1 MAGNHGGARPGA
13 GRKPGSTNSAN
24 SASKIKERITEQHAA
39 RKNADTGKPWFD
51 DDVLNSDPLSTI
63 ELYRKVHLQD
73 FASNG
78 DVSALKEAMMAAREA
93 APYFHA
99 KRQSIVQE
107 NINLNPAEEKTE
119 AELMADVFG
128 STARPNVERPN

>member
-13 GRKPGSTNSAN
+13 GRKPGSTTSAN
-24 SASKIKERITEQHAA
+24 SASKLRERINESHKSIMT
-39 RKNADTGKPWFD
+39 KDNVPLFADE
-51 DDVLNSDPLSTI
+51 VLNSDPLSTI

-73 FASNG
+73 FVENG
-78 DVSALKEAMMAAREA
+78 DIAALKEAMMAAREA
-93 APYFHA
+93 APYYHA

-107 NINLNPAEEKTE
+107 NINTNPAEEKTE

>member
-13 GRKPGSTNSAN
+13 GRKPGSTTSAN

-39 RKNADTGKPWFD
+39 LKNADTGKPLFD

>member
-24 SASKIKERITEQHAA
+24 SASKIRDRITEQHAA
-39 RKNADTGKPWFD
+39 LKNPDTGKPLFD
-51 DDVLNSDPLSTI
+51 DDVATSDPLSTI

-73 FASNG
+73 FATNG
-78 DVSALKEAMMAAREA
+78 EIGSLKEAMMAAREA

-107 NINLNPAEEKTE
+107 NITTNPAEEKTD
-119 AELMADVFG
+119 AELMTDIFG
-128 STARPNVERPN
+128 PDARPNDARAH